1 MAKEGVDKLTLLIS
15 PQLKYLGGWMEQLIA
30 ESTGKDGK
38 GILPIDLEPNVPV
51 GEYSNDRVFVY
62 LKLSGDNFF
71 DNKVSEI
78 KNAGFPVIEL
88 DIKNIYQLGSEF
100 FRWEIATA
108 IAGYELDVRPF
119 DQPNVESAKVAARE
133 MMKEYKEKG
142 KLPEL
147 KLALELEGI
156 KIFGDVKADN
166 LNEALSSF
174 FSECERGKSYVS
186 IQAYLK
192 PDEKIW
198 QALQLL
204 RLNILQKYKVAT
216 TLGYGPR
223 FLHSTGQLHKGDEG
237 NGFFIQLVSD
247 YSRDAG
253 VPDNAGDDK
262 SSISFGT
269 LIKAQA
275 LGDRQALIDN
285 KRRVM
290 TVDLGRNVLGSLSKM
305 KI

>member
-1 MAKEGVDKLTLLIS
+1 
-15 PQLKYLGGWMEQLIA
+15 
-30 ESTGKDGK
+30 
-38 GILPIDLEPNVPV
+38 
-51 GEYSNDRVFVY
+51 
-62 LKLSGDNFF
+62 
-71 DNKVSEI
+71 
-78 KNAGFPVIEL
+78 
-88 DIKNIYQLGSEF
+88 
-100 FRWEIATA
+100 
-108 IAGYELDVRPF
+108 
-119 DQPNVESAKVAARE
+119 
-133 MMKEYKEKG
+133 
-142 KLPEL
+142 
-147 KLALELEGI
+147 
-156 KIFGDVKADN
+156 
-166 LNEALSSF
+166 
-174 FSECERGKSYVS
+174 VS

-275 LGDRQALIDN
+275 LGD
-285 KRRVM
+285 
-290 TVDLGRNVLGSLSKM
+290 S
-305 KI
+305 